1 MYVEKSF
8 EFFACFSVKCLRFQQ
23 IGVKREDHLKVFHK
37 LCFLKSILISNLD
50 LAVSAAHL

>member
-37 LCFLKSILISNLD
+37 LCSLKSILISNLD